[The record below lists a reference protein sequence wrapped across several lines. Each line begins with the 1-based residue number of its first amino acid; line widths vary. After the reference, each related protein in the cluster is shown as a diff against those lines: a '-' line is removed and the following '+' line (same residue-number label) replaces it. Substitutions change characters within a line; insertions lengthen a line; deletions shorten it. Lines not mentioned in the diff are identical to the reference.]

1 MSNNSNRSSK
11 QNQPLNRGPKFGSG
25 FIFYAILI
33 IGLLFFSTFVYGKN
47 GGTKV
52 EASLAKVYEVIEN
65 PYCDVTSVEI
75 EGSTLTMEYTN
86 AQAKTSYITQK
97 IPSIYVDDLIE
108 RLDNYKAEGLIDD
121 YNYIEPVNWDVIL
134 SVLSTVIL
142 GAIIIFFLFSL
153 TRQSKD
159 SNSVFSFGNSRAK
172 LTSPNEMKVKFSD
185 VAGSKEEKE
194 ELSEIVDFLKNPKKY
209 QELGAKIP
217 KGALLYGAPG
227 TGKTLLARA
236 VAGEAGVPFF
246 YISGSD
252 FVEMLVGVGASRVR
266 SLFSDAKK
274 AAPAVIFI
282 DEIDAVGRK
291 RGAGLGGGQD
301 EREQTL
307 NQILVEMDGFDV
319 NTNVIVMAAT
329 NRVDVLD
336 PALLRPGRFDRR
348 IMVNPPDS
356 DEREAILKIHAKN
369 KPLDKDVSLREV
381 ALSTVGF
388 TGADLQNLLNEAA
401 LLAAR
406 RNKKKISSLEISDS
420 MFRVMMGPEKNS
432 RKLSDRVKKLTA
444 YHEAG
449 HAIVLRAT
457 SDYEKVDRVT
467 IIPAGQAGGFTAYKP
482 KEDLDYYTEKMLLDS
497 IKMSLGGRAA
507 EEIFLGEISTGA
519 SSDLQHC
526 NRIAT
531 NMIKRYGLSPK
542 FKNMVFGDE
551 NEEVFVGG
559 SFGQVQSYSDA
570 TAAEIDREIQRI
582 IDECYEET
590 KRILI
595 EKKNVV
601 EGLSNRLIE
610 VLKVDSP
617 EFEAIY
623 DADGNL
629 DIAKQIL
636 EEQRKA
642 DAQKR
647 AKEDEAKAVA
657 EEKKDKTEE
666 DETSAE
672 GNELTET
679 QAKISE
685 EVEAFTSIL
694 DAEFKDIKID
704 NLDDDKKSE

>member
-1 MSNNSNRSSK
+1 MSNNTNRPSN
-11 QNQPLNRGPKFGSG
+11 QNKPLNRGPKFGSG
-25 FIFYAILI
+25 LIFYAILI

-47 GGTKV
+47 TGSKV

-75 EGSTLTMEYTN
+75 EGSIITMEYTN
-86 AQAKTSYITQK
+86 AQAKTSYITQR
-97 IPSIYVDDLIE
+97 IPSIYVDNLIE
-108 RLDNYKAEGLIDD
+108 RLDNYKSQGLIDD
-121 YNYIEPVNWDVIL
+121 YNYIEPVNWDIIL
-134 SVLSTVIL
+134 SILSTVVL
-142 GAIIIFFLFSL
+142 GAIIIFFFLSL

-172 LTSPNEMKVKFSD
+172 LTSPNEMKVKFAD

-406 RNKKKISSLEISDS
+406 RNKKKISALEISDS

-432 RKLSDRVKKLTA
+432 RKLSDRVKRLTA

-595 EKKNVV
+595 EKKNIV

-666 DETSAE
+666 DEASKETE
-672 GNELTET
+672 ELTET
-679 QAKISE
+679 QAVIKE

-694 DAEFKDIKID
+694 DAEFGEIKID
-704 NLDDDKKSE
+704 DLDDDKKS